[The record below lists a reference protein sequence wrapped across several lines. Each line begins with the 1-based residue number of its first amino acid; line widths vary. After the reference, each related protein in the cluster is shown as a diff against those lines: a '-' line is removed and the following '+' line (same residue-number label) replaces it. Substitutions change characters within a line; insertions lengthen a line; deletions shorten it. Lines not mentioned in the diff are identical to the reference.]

1 MEKLHPKL
9 LQAHGWK
16 PKGKKWL
23 RNHRKMAK
31 KHAKKTWLYKE
42 MEEFQKPGCPEN
54 GRMEI
59 LAKTKKGRVRISGKC
74 PHYRRFFVKEVTPN
88 LCAALCP
95 PSSFSC
101 DLVS

>member
-1 MEKLHPKL
+1 
-9 LQAHGWK
+9 
-16 PKGKKWL
+16 
-23 RNHRKMAK
+23 
-31 KHAKKTWLYKE
+31 

-54 GRMEI
+54 GRPEI
-59 LAKTKKGRVRISGKC
+59 LAKTKKGRVRIYGKC

-88 LCAALCP
+88 LCAALSP